1 MSSEESEDNLPI
13 HENYAC
19 NVAILA
25 HSIHYL
31 RRICET
37 LFVHRFSSAT
47 FAVRH
52 IPKVRWKISFV
63 NFFTSFIFLVLSLL
77 RFLHCLDGLRYQPP
91 WLPSSFWPTSF
102 CCIFIFCYRWTR
114 CFEEKSKIFN
124 INHIFSYHE
133 NYKGSF

>member
-1 MSSEESEDNLPI
+1 MVLQMKLDYFFMIWALKVRGIWFFYANILFLSLFILCFTSFSGTLTTNFECKFIFKNLRTSFQTYNSPSFMSSEESEDNLPI

-52 IPKVRWKISFV
+52 IPKVR
-63 NFFTSFIFLVLSLL
+63 
-77 RFLHCLDGLRYQPP
+77 
-91 WLPSSFWPTSF
+91 
-102 CCIFIFCYRWTR
+102 
-114 CFEEKSKIFN
+114 
-124 INHIFSYHE
+124 
-133 NYKGSF
+133 